1 MNALLGMPPGGRG
14 SEQGT
19 GGQAGRQSTE
29 GTYTG
34 VFLIQVSIVIFQ
46 DVVRV
51 ANLFPDIH
59 GLSGG
64 RAARVITTGTSPSPA
79 AGSAPCCVSKGIM
92 EKFPP
97 TACRTRHVKWFS
109 V

>member
-19 GGQAGRQSTE
+19 WGQAGRQSTE

-64 RAARVITTGTSPSPA
+64 RAARVITTGDVPQPGCWLCSLLCQQ
-79 AGSAPCCVSKGIM
+79 GNNGKVSSTGLQNQ
-92 EKFPP
+92 
-97 TACRTRHVKWFS
+97 AC
-109 V
+109 